1 MVYRALSTQNL
12 INSES
17 PTDHLLQMGM
27 IFISLNCSYL
37 KCIYSRTDS

>member
-12 INSES
+12 IDLES

-27 IFISLNCSYL
+27 IFVSLNSFLL
-37 KCIYSRTDS
+37 KVHISKN